1 MATRRFAVIMGVAFI
16 VVGALGFVPG
26 VTRMVGDDPN
36 LTLEGAGH
44 GYLLGLFH
52 VNVAHNLIHIIFGIL
67 GLLMCRNVDNAIAY
81 ARILAVAY
89 GLLTIMGVV
98 STFNMK
104 YTFGFVPI
112 HGHDVWLHGLIAI
125 VAGYFAF
132 SANPVRPTPPATDT
146 TRPSV

>member
-26 VTRMVGDDPN
+26 VTQMVGDDPN

-67 GLLMCRNVDNAIAY
+67 GILMSRSFENAVTY

-89 GLLTIMGVV
+89 GLLAIMGLV
-98 STFNMK
+98 SAANMN
-104 YTFGFVPI
+104 YTFGLVPI
-112 HGHDVWLHGLIAI
+112 HGNDVWLHALIAI
-125 VAGYFAF
+125 AAGYFGFA
-132 SANPVRPTPPATDT
+132 AKPAGTATGAVDT
-146 TRPSV
+146 TRPAM

>member
-26 VTRMVGDDPN
+26 ITRMVGDDPN

-52 VNVAHNLIHIIFGIL
+52 VNVAHNLTHIIFGIL
-67 GLLMCRNVDNAIAY
+67 GILLSRSFDSAVAY
-81 ARILAVAY
+81 ARIVAVAY

-104 YTFGFVPI
+104 YTFGLVPI

-132 SANPVRPTPPATDT
+132 SANPVRPEPAADT
-146 TRPSV
+146 TRPPV

>member
-26 VTRMVGDDPN
+26 ITRMVGDDPN

-67 GLLMCRNVDNAIAY
+67 GILLSRSFDSAVAY
-81 ARILAVAY
+81 ARIVAVAY

-104 YTFGFVPI
+104 YTFGLVPI
-112 HGHDVWLHGLIAI
+112 HGHDVWLHGL
-125 VAGYFAF
+125 
-132 SANPVRPTPPATDT
+132 
-146 TRPSV
+146 